1 MEKEE
6 NIEGRATTSEV
17 ATVVFQKEDLIE
29 LLNWIRNI
37 SPYYPDGA
45 NGWGNRGFSPY
56 FSVKPETII
65 KDFIEFR
72 QKQQIVIPE
81 TNLPSSK

>member
-1 MEKEE
+1 MKNKE
-6 NIEGRATTSEV
+6 NIEGRAATSE
-17 ATVVFQKEDLIE
+17 AAADVFQKEDLIE

-56 FSVKPETII
+56 FSAKPETII

-72 QKQQIVIPE
+72 QKQKIAISE
-81 TNLPSSK
+81 TNIPPSK